1 MSKAEIAQSGQAE
14 PIAKLEQLAER
25 LVATINAQKPTKAQL
40 AELRKALEDAPELVS
55 DLGDISRQLKYKIVH
70 SLAPQPGL
78 HVVLKKQAEQMAK
91 ELGAEQASP
100 LEHLLIDQVVIAWLR
115 WQSVEWTYQNNFE
128 QSITLTKGIY
138 LEKRLTAAH
147 RRYLQA
153 IESLARVRRLLA
165 RAPVQINIAQ
175 QQVVQNG
182 G

>member
-1 MSKAEIAQSGQAE
+1 MSKAESGRAE
-14 PIAKLEQLAER
+14 SLEQVERIVGRLLAT
-25 LVATINAQKPTKAQL
+25 VNAQKPSKAQL
-40 AELRKALEDAPELVS
+40 AELREELERAPALVGV
-55 DLGDISRQLKYKIVH
+55 LGDMSGQLRNKIIEAM
-70 SLAPQPGL
+70 APQPGL
-78 HVVLKKQAEQMAK
+78 HIAVRKQVEQMAK
-91 ELGAEQASP
+91 ELGTEQASP
-100 LEHLLIDQVVIAWLR
+100 LERMLIDQVVIAWLR
-115 WQSVEWTYQNNFE
+115 WQSVEWRYQNDFA

-182 G
+182 